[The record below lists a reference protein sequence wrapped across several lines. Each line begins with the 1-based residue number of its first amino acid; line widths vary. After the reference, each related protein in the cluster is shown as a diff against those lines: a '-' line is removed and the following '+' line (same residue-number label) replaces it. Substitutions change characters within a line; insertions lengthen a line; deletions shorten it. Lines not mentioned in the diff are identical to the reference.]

1 MQAAPDWDDI
11 SQNQRDLPTSGI
23 EFVSHYRFIWN
34 YGYQDVVLRI
44 AALLSYKLL
53 SGSLGLADQCR
64 LSTRAQGF
72 GAPSTLNVLKF

>member
-44 AALLSYKLL
+44 A
-53 SGSLGLADQCR
+53 GP
-64 LSTRAQGF
+64 AQLQTF
-72 GAPSTLNVLKF
+72 ERIVRSC